1 MRATPSKTKEPP
13 HQNAYRAA
21 IASARPALSS
31 VILFSA
37 ILNVLMLTGSL
48 YMLQVYDRVLPGG
61 SVPTL
66 VVLFGIVLVLFAFL
80 GFYDFLRARLLSR
93 VALRMDDILSG
104 PAFRKWLDAGLPNA
118 HNPADAQVMRDL
130 DTLRNFLSGPA
141 VSAMAD
147 VLFVPLFLVILFLIH
162 PWLGALTIAGA
173 AIGAIIALIN
183 RAVTRDAINKTLS
196 FDTTERNFSVLS
208 QRNVEAIQAMGMH
221 RAVADHWRR
230 MHRSTLAVTQ
240 KGSDPS
246 EILAASSRAFRMLLQ
261 SSILT
266 LGALLVLRG
275 EISAGMII
283 ASSILSGRAL
293 APVDQLIGQ
302 WRATGNFAAAH
313 KRMMTVFET
322 DSGAREHTNLPDPTG
337 QITVTGL
344 TKLGGQQ
351 KNGERLPILSE
362 VSFDLMPGDAMG
374 VIGSSASGKSS
385 LARLLVGAGKSDAG
399 DIRLD
404 GATPDQWDPEQLGR
418 NVGYLPQMVD
428 MLPGTIHENISRFQE
443 GALDDAVIKAAR
455 LTGIHDMILKLPDG
469 YQTRLGDP
477 ENPPMLSGGQMQ
489 RLGLARAIYGLPK
502 LVVLDEPNANLD
514 MAGDAALSEVI
525 SHLRAAGSTVIIMAH
540 RPNVLDVVNKLMI
553 LQRGKVGAFGDRD
566 ALLAEG
572 LAPANAP
579 APALAR
585 PEKRKIAPPKQ
596 AVAQTGTPAV
606 SAAQSPAQPPAQP
619 LPKVTART
627 AKTAPA
633 ETDAPASKGR
643 KPSVVRMA
651 GPASK
656 RRQA

>member
-1 MRATPSKTKEPP
+1 MRATPSKTKETP
-13 HQNAYRAA
+13 HKNAYRAA

-147 VLFVPLFLVILFLIH
+147 VLFVPMFLVILFLIH

-173 AIGAIIALIN
+173 ALGAIIALIN
-183 RAVTRDAINKTLS
+183 RAVTRDAINKTLT
-196 FDTTERNFSVLS
+196 FDTTERNFTALS

-221 RAVADHWRR
+221 AAVASHWRR

-302 WRATGNFAAAH
+302 WRATGTFAAAH
-313 KRMMTVFET
+313 KRMMVAFEN
-322 DSGAREHTNLPDPTG
+322 DASDRAHTNLPDPTG

-344 TKLGGQQ
+344 TKLGPKQ
-351 KNGERLPILSE
+351 KNGEHLPILSE
-362 VSFDLMPGDAMG
+362 VGFELVPGDALG
-374 VIGSSASGKSS
+374 VIGSSASGKST

-428 MLPGTIHENISRFQE
+428 MLPGTIQENISRFQE
-443 GALDDAVIKAAR
+443 GAFDDAVIEAAR
-455 LTGIHDMILKLPDG
+455 LTGIHEMILKLPDG

-477 ENPPMLSGGQMQ
+477 QTPPMLSGGQLQ
-489 RLGLARAIYGLPK
+489 RMGLARAIYGLPK

-514 MAGDAALSEVI
+514 IAGDAALAEVI
-525 SHLRAAGSTVIIMAH
+525 THLRAAGSTVIVMAH

-553 LQRGKVGAFGDRD
+553 LQHGKVGAFGDRD

-572 LAPANAP
+572 ISAGQR
-579 APALAR
+579 PALA
-585 PEKRKIAPPKQ
+585 PQAKPKIGGAKQ
-596 AVAQTGTPAV
+596 AATLAEPSAQGPVQA
-606 SAAQSPAQPPAQP
+606 PAQAM
-619 LPKVTART
+619 PKTRRS
-627 AKTAPA
+627 
-633 ETDAPASKGR
+633 ASKPHISAKATQTR
-643 KPSVVRMA
+643 AKPSVVRMA
-651 GPASK
+651 GPTNRK
-656 RRQA
+656 RQA